1 MQLSF
6 SQRSILVKQL
16 SVSQLCDFL
25 KYRNDISFHEGEHY
39 CSRSCE
45 GAIFLCGN
53 SYHNSRGNVTKCDHI
68 SYSASG
74 IFHECQ
80 GPIICTLLLMIANLS
95 QLPMFLNF
103 IIIIII
109 MIG

>member
-1 MQLSF
+1 MQLLSL

-53 SYHNSRGNVTKCDHI
+53 SYHNFRGDVTKCGHT

-74 IFHECQ
+74 IFHECP
-80 GPIICTLLLMIANLS
+80 GSYDLYFSSRDSRSISAINVS
-95 QLPMFLNF
+95 QLH
-103 IIIIII
+103 
-109 MIG
+109 